1 MSGAV
6 TVRLWGTTIG
16 HLGYAPG
23 QTEVATFEFSAP
35 FMRSGVQISPL
46 TMRYPPPLHSFDAI
60 SQRTFKGVPGV
71 IADSLPDKFGR
82 QLIDIF
88 MAERGIA
95 PEAVTTLDRLLYVGK
110 RGMGA
115 LGRVPLPDRAIRP
128 DRRWRGAAEA
138 PLRVVVRAGTR
149 RP

>member
-6 TVRLWGTTIG
+6 TVRLWGTTVG

-115 LGRVPLPDRAIRP
+115 LEYEPSE
-128 DRRWRGAAEA
+128 RW
-138 PLRVVVRAGTR
+138 
-149 RP
+149 